1 MKNQFLEPLSTTTYV
16 SDKKCYAVFIPKN
29 ILSCLILCRLTVE
42 FSITVSFS
50 IIHINY
56 SMNLKKWFLFIIM

>member
-50 IIHINY
+50 IILY
-56 SMNLKKWFLFIIM
+56 